1 MLLTEVVDKLNDSY
15 KSNMSKGK
23 FNQAT
28 LFVLLIWHVASNYL
42 FHTYPC
48 SFNKFLYFSV
58 ESENHVMLLIE
69 LLPDW
74 LQIVKVQKGKFL
86 KMNKNQDL
94 NIIKTKL
101 TKMYDEAKYQLIK

>member
-1 MLLTEVVDKLNDSY
+1 
-15 KSNMSKGK
+15 
-23 FNQAT
+23 
-28 LFVLLIWHVASNYL
+28 
-42 FHTYPC
+42 
-48 SFNKFLYFSV
+48 
-58 ESENHVMLLIE
+58 MLLIE